1 MLTISRNSLT
11 NFNKELVDTYL
22 DVPYVE
28 TKCGYACSDHAS
40 FSKAGYPSSFTI
52 GKAPCYFTR
61 SELTVHLVTQR
72 ARSKTP
78 TTRFIRRASEYFS

>member
-1 MLTISRNSLT
+1 MISWNSLT
-11 NFNKELVDTYL
+11 NFNKALVDTYL

-52 GKAPCYFTR
+52 GKASCHFTG
-61 SELTVHLVTQR
+61 SEFTIYLVTESAFENSNQKIH
-72 ARSKTP
+72 SS
-78 TTRFIRRASEYFS
+78 SE